1 MNTLRAEETEKIAAS
16 LNTVNPDIMSE
27 EATEVLMAAP
37 TQWTRFIEIAVANHS
52 TQTLAELQECYHF
65 YRISDDLHEKIAV
78 STSMVQFVE
87 WLHEVGL
94 SFESHQSS
102 LKLVNRI
109 EDRDGYDVMELFVEK
124 FYQ

>member
-1 MNTLRAEETEKIAAS
+1 MNTQRQESNAKFEAF
-16 LNTVNPDIMSE
+16 LNTVNPDILSE
-27 EATEVLMAAP
+27 KAKTVLMSAP
-37 TQWTRFIEIAVANHS
+37 TRWARFIEIAVENFMK
-52 TQTLAELQECYHF
+52 QTLEDVEECNQFSAVFHN
-65 YRISDDLHEKIAV
+65 LHETIAV

-94 SFESHQSS
+94 SFEAYQSN

-109 EDRDGYDVMELFVEK
+109 EDRDGYDVLELFVEK